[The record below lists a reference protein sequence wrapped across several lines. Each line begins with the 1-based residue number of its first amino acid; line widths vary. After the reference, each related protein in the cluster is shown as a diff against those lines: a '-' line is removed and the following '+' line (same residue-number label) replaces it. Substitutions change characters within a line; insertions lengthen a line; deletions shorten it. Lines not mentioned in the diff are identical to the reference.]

1 MHDTPIGY
9 TTREEEPMAT
19 AQLVHVTDAEFTKTV
34 LESKTPVLVDFWA
47 EWCGPCKMVAP
58 FVEEVARDYAGK
70 VVVAKM
76 DTDANPQ
83 TPMQY
88 GIMGIPTLII
98 FKDGKEADRI
108 VGAVPKAIIVKKLD
122 VVLAKDFRPQIR
134 STENHR

>member
-1 MHDTPIGY
+1 
-9 TTREEEPMAT
+9 MAT
-19 AQLVHVTDAEFTKTV
+19 VKPLHVSDAEFPKTV

-47 EWCGPCKMVAP
+47 EWCGPCRMVAP
-58 FVEEVARDYAGK
+58 FVEELASDYAGK

-98 FKDGKEADRI
+98 FKDGKEAERI
-108 VGAVPKAIIVKKLD
+108 VGAVPKVMIAKKLD
-122 VVLAKDFRPQIR
+122 AVLAR
-134 STENHR
+134 